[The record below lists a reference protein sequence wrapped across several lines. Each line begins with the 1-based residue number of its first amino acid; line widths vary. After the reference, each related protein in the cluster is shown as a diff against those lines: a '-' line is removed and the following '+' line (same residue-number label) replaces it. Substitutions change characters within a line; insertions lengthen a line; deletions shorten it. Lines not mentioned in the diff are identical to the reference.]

1 MAKVVQKYPKEPLES
16 MIRRFKKKL
25 EKDNTLKDLR
35 KHDYYLSPSQKK
47 ALKRKMAM
55 QRRMREEQM
64 RLKAEAKAKNNQTT
78 LTKEKI

>member
-64 RLKAEAKAKNNQTT
+64 RLKAEAKAKTNQIAI
-78 LTKEKI
+78 TKEKI